1 MPLDPKRVVVNRLP
15 FNGEYPV
22 LTKLVKSIG
31 EKEGSDLGYYYIDMG
46 KTKVSGTKQI
56 LVTRFAENIILWLCD
71 SFNITVK
78 QAIYL
83 EGAFPGLIFEY
94 YVLLYNLEIEGVHR
108 YVCLTDEALIENFD
122 PILYPEVYCET
133 LDQAQF
139 YFSKVAVIDNIIDVY
154 EEDDRYDDETL

>member
-15 FNGEYPV
+15 FNGEYP
-22 LTKLVKSIG
+22 LLSELVKTID
-31 EKEGSDLGYYYIDMG
+31 EKEGSEHGYYYIDMG

-71 SFNITVK
+71 LFKITVK

-83 EGAFPGLIFEY
+83 EGAFSGLIFEY
-94 YVLLYNLEIEGVHR
+94 YMLLYDLEIDGVSR
-108 YVCLTDEALIENFD
+108 YVCLTDEALIENLD
-122 PILYPEVYCET
+122 PILYPEVFCET

-139 YFSKVAVIDNIIDVY
+139 YFINVAVINNIIDIY
-154 EEDDRYDDETL
+154 EEDDRYDD